1 MGISPRVTATLDNLA
16 IMATVELFEAN
27 FAEFGE
33 MYFFVPQ
40 ALRQEIRYA

>member
-1 MGISPRVTATLDNLA
+1 VIATLDNLA

-33 MYFFVPQ
+33 MYFSY
-40 ALRQEIRYA
+40 LRHSGKA